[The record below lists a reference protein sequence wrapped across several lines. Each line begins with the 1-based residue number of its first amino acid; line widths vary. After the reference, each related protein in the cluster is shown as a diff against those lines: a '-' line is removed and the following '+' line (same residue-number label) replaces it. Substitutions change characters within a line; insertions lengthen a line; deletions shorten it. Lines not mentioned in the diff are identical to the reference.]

1 VALFLLLTTQ
11 NMGLTRILTLTGVLL
26 AGTAAA
32 GTVAQFGGTY
42 NYWPTVW
49 TSLIALNDPSGDISR
64 NSSDFYSGSGSTAY
78 YAQDSGYLYFR
89 ARINYTGAISAGTL
103 SDSYFIFVDR
113 QNWSSGG
120 TSDGFPDFGF
130 VWDAKSNNNN
140 NHGLEMAV
148 HNTGLGANLWSD
160 LRMADV
166 DGLSGQKGTQD
177 FAGTGGTQR
186 IGDGYVRTID
196 GAAGG
201 GAFIDFAISWSY
213 LTNYST
219 TGLAPFQTWSI
230 ALGSIQNANDHNAVD
245 GDIAGGSGP
254 GSLINTG
261 WSDPI
266 YVVPE
271 PATGWLAGMGL
282 LAAFARL
289 RHRRSAV

>member
-1 VALFLLLTTQ
+1 MKIAGVWVLTV
-11 NMGLTRILTLTGVLL
+11 MLL
-26 AGTAAA
+26 ASAARA

-42 NYWPTVW
+42 NNWPSVW
-49 TSLIALNDPSGDISR
+49 TALAGLNDAGGDVSR
-64 NSSDFYSGSGSTAY
+64 SSADFYSGTGSTAY
-78 YAQDSGYLYFR
+78 YAQDSGFIYFR
-89 ARINYTGAISAGTL
+89 VRINYSGAIVVGTL
-103 SDSYFIFVDR
+103 SDSYFVFLDR

-120 TSDGFPDFGF
+120 TNDGYPDFGF

-148 HNTGLGANLWSD
+148 RNTGFGTNLWSD

-177 FAGTGGTQR
+177 FGGTGGTQR
-186 IGDGYVRTID
+186 TGDGYVRTID
-196 GAAGG
+196 LATGG

-219 TGLAPFQTWSI
+219 TGLGPFQTWRI

-245 GDIAGGSGP
+245 GDIAGGAGP
-254 GSLINTG
+254 GSTISTG
-261 WSDPI
+261 WSSPI

-271 PATGWLAGMGL
+271 PSICWLIGAGL
-282 LAAFARL
+282 VTAVVKRQ
-289 RHRRSAV
+289 HRRVAGR